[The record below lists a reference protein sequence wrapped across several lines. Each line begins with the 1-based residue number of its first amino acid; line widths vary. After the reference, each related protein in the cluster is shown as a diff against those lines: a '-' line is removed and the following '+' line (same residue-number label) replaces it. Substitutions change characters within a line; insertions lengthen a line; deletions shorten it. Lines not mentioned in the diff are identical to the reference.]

1 LEKPLKGS
9 VMTKAQTVAF
19 RRILLV
25 LSFLLPAGLAV
36 AGPTSK
42 RDPATGKA
50 LAERLCT
57 NCHLVGG
64 MQQEHANPDVPS
76 FPEIANLPGQT
87 AGAVEARIM
96 LPKHPMPQIPLTKAE
111 LSDLAAY
118 ILSLR
123 ETEQR

>member
-1 LEKPLKGS
+1 MS
-9 VMTKAQTVAF
+9 I
-19 RRILLV
+19 RIV
-25 LSFLLPAGLAV
+25 IAAGLIALAGQAS

-42 RDPATGKA
+42 PDPETGKA

-57 NCHLVGG
+57 NCHLVGSDR
-64 MQQEHANPDVPS
+64 QEHANPDVPS
-76 FPEIANLPGQT
+76 FPEIANLPAQT
-87 AGAVEARIM
+87 AGAIEARIM

-123 ETEQR
+123 SEAPH